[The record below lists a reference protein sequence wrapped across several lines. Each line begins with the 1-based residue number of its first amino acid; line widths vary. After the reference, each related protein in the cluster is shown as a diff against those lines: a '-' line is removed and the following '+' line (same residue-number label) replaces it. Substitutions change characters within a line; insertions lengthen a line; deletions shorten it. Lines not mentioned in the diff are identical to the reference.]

1 MVAICNS
8 YLCKLYIVFDLNKNL
23 TLKKDNSFSFS
34 SLNRFF
40 ALSLY
45 PNCRLIVV
53 MQQTKAAH
61 LYNRKKPIITE
72 EIWHIGQWITLSYL
86 F

>member
-8 YLCKLYIVFDLNKNL
+8 YLCKLYISLDLHYL
-23 TLKKDNSFSFS
+23 CT
-34 SLNRFF
+34 RIVG
-40 ALSLY
+40 LSL
-45 PNCRLIVV
+45 I
-53 MQQTKAAH
+53 QQTKAAH

-72 EIWHIGQWITLSYL
+72 EIWHIGLWITLSYL